1 MVLIFKVQ
9 MGVSSELIDLPQLS
23 SQLCDQFNCESKVLI
38 KRVAHLVLRD
48 GNQALAAEPGF
59 HGDPP
64 KVAGL
69 VVMAVRRFFEY
80 RSEPLEQQP
89 ENGLKGKGA
98 WY

>member
-1 MVLIFKVQ
+1 M
-9 MGVSSELIDLPQLS
+9 
-23 SQLCDQFNCESKVLI
+23 
-38 KRVAHLVLRD
+38 VLRD

>member
-1 MVLIFKVQ
+1 
-9 MGVSSELIDLPQLS
+9 MGVSSELIYLPQLS

-59 HGDPP
+59 HCDPP

-69 VVMAVRRFFEY
+69 VVMAVRRDG
-80 RSEPLEQQP
+80 RSS
-89 ENGLKGKGA
+89 
-98 WY
+98 